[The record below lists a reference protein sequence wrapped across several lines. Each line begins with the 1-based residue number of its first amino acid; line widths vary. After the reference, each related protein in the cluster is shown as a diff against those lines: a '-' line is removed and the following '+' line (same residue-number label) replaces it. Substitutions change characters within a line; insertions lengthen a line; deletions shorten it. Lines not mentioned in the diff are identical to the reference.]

1 MVPKGLVD
9 RAQCRQIEDGEF
21 VLELGCFYRV
31 QEGLHVFV
39 AEQQVH
45 HSVGS
50 FAADGLVGAG
60 RVEEERLQEI
70 GWICD
75 GSMDWLCGFLLTGNG
90 NEIVAEFHLSVLG
103 DSCFR
108 GGRGIRG
115 RRLLSLSK

>member
-1 MVPKGLVD
+1 MVPKGLVG
-9 RAQCRQIEDGEF
+9 RAECRQIEDGEF

-60 RVEEERLQEI
+60 GVEIE
-70 GWICD
+70 
-75 GSMDWLCGFLLTGNG
+75 
-90 NEIVAEFHLSVLG
+90 
-103 DSCFR
+103 
-108 GGRGIRG
+108 
-115 RRLLSLSK
+115 LSLIHI